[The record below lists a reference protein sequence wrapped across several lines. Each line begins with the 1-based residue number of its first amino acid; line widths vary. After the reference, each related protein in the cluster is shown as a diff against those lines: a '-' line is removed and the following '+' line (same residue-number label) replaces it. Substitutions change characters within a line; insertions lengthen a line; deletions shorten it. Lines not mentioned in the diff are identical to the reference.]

1 MPILGSFAVPHPPII
16 MPEIGRGEERK
27 IQKTADSYREV
38 ARHAAMLKPDVFVLL
53 SPHSIIYR
61 DYFHISPGHSASGDF
76 RSFGCPDLK
85 IETEYDEELA
95 RTIGVEASSVG
106 IPAGTLGE
114 RETSL
119 DHATTI
125 PLRYFQETCPRVPI
139 VRIGLSGFS
148 LLQHYNF
155 GMAITRAVEKLNR
168 HAVIIASGDLSHKLK
183 PEGPYGFAD
192 EGPKFD
198 AQIMEIFSSGDFGRL
213 LEFDPTFCEAAAECG
228 LRSFVIM
235 AGALDGRSVACEA
248 LSHEDTFGVGY
259 GVASFIPGESD
270 ERRHFG
276 EMHLKKER
284 ARLDAIAS
292 REDTYVRLARLSLET
307 YVKTRKYA
315 ELPTELPEE
324 LTGRRAG
331 AFVTLKKDGELR
343 GCIGTILPVTPSL
356 ANEIL
361 RNAVSA
367 GTQDPRFPPVTAEE
381 LQWIVYDVDVLSQ
394 PEPAQYEDLDV
405 KRYGVIVTSGKKCGL
420 LLPDIDGVDT
430 VGQQLSIAL
439 QKAGIR
445 NGESFDVQRFE
456 VVRHF

>member
-1 MPILGSFAVPHPPII
+1 MPVLGSFAVPHPPII

-38 ARHAAMLKPDVFVLL
+38 ARRAAELNPDVFVLL

-61 DYFHISPGHSASGDF
+61 DYFHISPGRFANGDF
-76 RSFGCPDLK
+76 RSFGCPELK
-85 IETEYDEELA
+85 IGTKYDEELA
-95 RTIGVEASSVG
+95 HAIGEEASAAG

-114 RETSL
+114 RGASL

-125 PLRYFQETCPRVPI
+125 PLRYFQETCPSTLI

-155 GMAITRAVEKLNR
+155 GMAIARAVEKLNR
-168 HAVIIASGDLSHKLK
+168 RAVIIASGDLSHKLK
-183 PEGPYGFAD
+183 PEGPYGYAE

-198 AQIMEIFSSGDFGRL
+198 AQIMEIFSSGNFGRL
-213 LEFDPTFCEAAAECG
+213 LEFDPVFCEAAAECG

-235 AGALDGRSVACEA
+235 AGALDGRAVACEA

-259 GVASFIPGESD
+259 GVASFIPHEVD
-270 ERRHFG
+270 EQRHFG
-276 EMHLKKER
+276 EMYLKRER
-284 ARLDAIAS
+284 ARLDDIAS
-292 REDTYVRLARLSLET
+292 HEDAYVRLARLSLET
-307 YVKTRKYA
+307 YVKTGKNA
-315 ELPTELPEE
+315 ELPTELPSE
-324 LTGRRAG
+324 LTSRRAG

-343 GCIGTILPVTPSL
+343 GCIGTILPVTLSL

-381 LQWIVYDVDVLSQ
+381 LPWIVYDVDVLSQ

-405 KRYGVIVTSGKKCGL
+405 KHYGVIVTSGKKCGL
-420 LLPDIDGVDT
+420 LLPGIDGVNT
-430 VGQQLSIAL
+430 VEQQLSIAL

-445 NGESFDVQRFE
+445 NGESFDIQRFE

>member
-1 MPILGSFAVPHPPII
+1 MPILGCFAVPHPPII

-27 IQKTADSYREV
+27 IQKTADSYREA
-38 ARHAAMLKPDVFVLL
+38 ARRAAELKPDVFVLL

-61 DYFHISPGHSASGDF
+61 DYFHISPGRSACGDF
-76 RSFGCPDLK
+76 RSFGCPKLK

-95 RTIGVEASSVG
+95 RAIGEEASAMA

-114 RETSL
+114 RDASL

-125 PLRYFQETCPRVPI
+125 PLRYFQQTCPRVPI

-155 GMAITRAVEKLNR
+155 GIAIARAVEKLNR
-168 HAVIIASGDLSHKLK
+168 RAVIIASGDLSHKLK
-183 PEGPYGFAD
+183 PEGPYGFAE

-235 AGALDGRSVACEA
+235 AGSLDGRSVACEA

-259 GVASFIPGESD
+259 GVASFIPGEAD
-270 ERRHFG
+270 EQRHFG
-276 EMHLKKER
+276 DQYQKKER
-284 ARLDAIAS
+284 ARLDAIVS
-292 REDTYVRLARLSLET
+292 LEDTYVRLARMSLET
-307 YVKTRKYA
+307 YVKTGKYA
-315 ELPTELPEE
+315 ELPKELPGE
-324 LTGRRAG
+324 LTDRRIG
-331 AFVTLKKDGELR
+331 TFVTLKKDGELR
-343 GCIGTILPVTPSL
+343 GCIGTILPVTSSL

-367 GTQDPRFPPVTAEE
+367 GTQDPRFSPVTAEE
-381 LQWIVYDVDVLSQ
+381 LPWIVYDVDVLSQ
-394 PEPAQYEDLDV
+394 PQPAQYEDLDV

-420 LLPDIDGVDT
+420 LLPDIDGVET

-445 NGESFDVQRFE
+445 NGESFDIQRFE